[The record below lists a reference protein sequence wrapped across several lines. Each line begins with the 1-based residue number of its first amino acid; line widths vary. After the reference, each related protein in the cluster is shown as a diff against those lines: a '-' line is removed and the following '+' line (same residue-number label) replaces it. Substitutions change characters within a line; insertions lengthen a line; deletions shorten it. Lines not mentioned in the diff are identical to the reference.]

1 MQHSILF
8 YSEGWGLGGIER
20 FIMNTVECLN
30 PAKFKFDIYCTHD
43 WDQGY
48 DARIRALGGNR
59 YVSFSQNKPNLVKR
73 LTVSAR
79 AWSQLLQNKHYD
91 IVHINTMNGVGFIY
105 AQIAAKHK
113 VPCIVVHSHNSQFGN
128 GMFAVKQISHRLC
141 KFLYGNVA
149 TDRLACSQ
157 EAGKYL
163 FDNHSFDVIPNGTNT
178 NIFRYSEIERK
189 KVRKRLDIPDEAI
202 VFGNV
207 ARLAEAKNPLF
218 QLQILKKIKEQGRE
232 AYLLLVGAGAL
243 KDDILCTAD
252 KYGLTNFVRLPGTSY
267 DPQIY
272 YSALDVLTMP
282 SVYEGF
288 PMVIAEAAS
297 CGLPCLLS
305 PAVPKLQDV
314 IITQKKLSLDN
325 PGTWAKLIINLAA
338 SITVENRLKAWQTI
352 EQSKYSSIATAKHLE
367 SIYLKCWQ

>member
-1 MQHSILF
+1 MQHKILF

-20 FIMNTVECLN
+20 FVMNTVEYLN
-30 PAKFKFDIYCTHD
+30 PAKFTFDIYCTHD

-48 DARIRALGGNR
+48 DAQIRMLGGHR
-59 YVSFSQNKPNLVKR
+59 YVSFPQEKPNLMKR
-73 LTVSAR
+73 LIVSTR
-79 AWSQLLQNKHYD
+79 AWGQLLRDKHYD
-91 IVHINTMNGVGFIY
+91 IVHINTMNGVGLIY
-105 AQIAAKHK
+105 AQIAAMHK
-113 VPCIVVHSHNSQFGN
+113 VPCIVVHSHNSQFGS
-128 GMFAVKQISHRLC
+128 GMYAMKQISHDLC

-157 EAGKYL
+157 EAGRYL
-163 FDNHSFDVIPNGTNT
+163 FDNHSFDIIPNGTNT

-189 KVRKRLDIPDEAI
+189 RVRKVLNIPDDAI

-218 QLQILKKIKEQGRE
+218 QLQILKKIKEHGRE

-243 KDDILCTAD
+243 KDDILRTAD
-252 KYGLTNFVRLPGTSY
+252 DYGLTSFVRLPGTSY

-272 YSALDVLTMP
+272 YSALDVFTMP

-305 PAVPKLQDV
+305 PAVPRLQGV
-314 IITQKKLSLDN
+314 IISQRRLSLDN
-325 PGTWAKLIINLAA
+325 PETWAKLIINLAR
-338 SITVENRLKAWQTI
+338 SITKENRLKAWQII
-352 EQSKYSSIATAKHLE
+352 EQSKYSSIATVRHLE
-367 SIYLKCWQ
+367 SIYLRCFQ